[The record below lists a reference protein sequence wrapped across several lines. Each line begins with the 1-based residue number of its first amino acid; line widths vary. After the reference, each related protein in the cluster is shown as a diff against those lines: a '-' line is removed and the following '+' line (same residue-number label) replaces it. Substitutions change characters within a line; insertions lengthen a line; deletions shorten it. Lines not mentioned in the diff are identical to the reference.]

1 MQIWI
6 GSQDSCLQ
14 DESERRMSTLCDSLN
29 VLFKWNNP
37 QISETFLSHFCGGD
51 KQVGMGF
58 VMDPT
63 KMKKMKKG
71 D

>member
-1 MQIWI
+1 MQINMDRLT
-6 GSQDSCLQ
+6 GNDSILQ
-14 DESERRMSTLCDSLN
+14 DESERRLN

-37 QISETFLSHFCGGD
+37 QISETFLSNCCGGD

-63 KMKKMKKG
+63 KMNKMKKG